1 MRIIKATEQSRN
13 EMINLLKSN
22 NLPAEDL
29 PKELDEFYTAMDGQ
43 RIVGLIGMERYSH
56 YGLLRSMVVHPDY
69 RNKQIAKKLVQL
81 LEQKAASS
89 GIITMY
95 LLTETAEKYFSRNNY
110 QLITRKEVPEP
121 LFRSSECSHVC
132 PVSATVMKKELQR
145 QFTTVVQ

>member
-1 MRIIKATEQSRN
+1 
-13 EMINLLKSN
+13 
-22 NLPAEDL
+22 
-29 PKELDEFYTAMDGQ
+29 
-43 RIVGLIGMERYSH
+43 
-56 YGLLRSMVVHPDY
+56 MVVHPEY

-121 LFRSSECSHVC
+121 LFRSSEFSHVC
-132 PVSATVMKKELQR
+132 PVSATVMKKELQS

>member
-22 NLPAEDL
+22 NLPAGDL
-29 PKELDEFYTAMDGQ
+29 PEELDEFYTAMDGQ

-121 LFRSSECSHVC
+121 LFRSSEFSHVC
-132 PVSATVMKKELQR
+132 PVSATVMKKELQN

>member
-13 EMINLLKSN
+13 EIINLLKSN
-22 NLPAEDL
+22 NLPAGDL
-29 PKELDEFYTAMDGQ
+29 PEKLDEFYTAMDGQ

-121 LFRSSECSHVC
+121 LFRSSEFSHVC
-132 PVSATVMKKELQR
+132 PVSATVMKKELQS

>member
-13 EMINLLKSN
+13 EIINLLKSN
-22 NLPAEDL
+22 NLPAGDL
-29 PKELDEFYTAMDGQ
+29 PEKLDEFYTAMDGQ

-121 LFRSSECSHVC
+121 LFRSSEFSHVC
-132 PVSATVMKKELQR
+132 PVSATVMKKELQN

>member
-56 YGLLRSMVVHPDY
+56 YGLLRSMVVHPEY

-121 LFRSSECSHVC
+121 LFRSSEFSHVC
-132 PVSATVMKKELQR
+132 PVSATVMKKELQS

>member
-13 EMINLLKSN
+13 EIINLLKSN
-22 NLPAEDL
+22 NLPAGDL
-29 PKELDEFYTAMDGQ
+29 PEVLNEFYTALDGQ

-56 YGLLRSMVVHPDY
+56 YGLLRSMVVHPEY

-110 QLITRKEVPEP
+110 QMITRKEVPEA
-121 LFRSSECSHVC
+121 LFRSSKFSHVC

>member
-13 EMINLLKSN
+13 EIINLLKSN

-121 LFRSSECSHVC
+121 LFRSSEFSHVC
-132 PVSATVMKKELQR
+132 PVSATVMKKELQS

>member
-22 NLPAEDL
+22 NLPAGDL
-29 PKELDEFYTAMDGQ
+29 PEKLDEFYTAMDGQ

-121 LFRSSECSHVC
+121 LFRSSEFSHVC
-132 PVSATVMKKELQR
+132 PVSATVMKKELQN

>member
-13 EMINLLKSN
+13 EIINLLKSN
-22 NLPAEDL
+22 NLPAGDL
-29 PKELDEFYTAMDGQ
+29 PEKLDEFYTAMDGQ

-110 QLITRKEVPEP
+110 QVITRKEVPEP
-121 LFRSSECSHVC
+121 LFRSSEFSHVC
-132 PVSATVMKKELQR
+132 PVSATVMKKELQN

>member
-13 EMINLLKSN
+13 EIINLLKSN
-22 NLPAEDL
+22 NLPAGDL

-121 LFRSSECSHVC
+121 LFRSSEFSHVC
-132 PVSATVMKKELQR
+132 PVSATVMKKELQS